1 MNGMNSVHYT
11 LTTQVTL
18 ELFGRGNDE
27 MALSFASLRLM
38 NSDPAEAM
46 IRQCCLQL
54 QYI

>member
-11 LTTQVTL
+11 RTTRVTP

-27 MALSFASLRLM
+27 IELPFTSPRFM